1 MSKQVVARFQDG
13 RVIKGTSLDVD
24 PARPSFHVRPQ
35 QGAALEIKLSDLKAL
50 FFVRS
55 LDGDS
60 ARDEGRKFDPKDPRS
75 HGSTLVAL
83 TFADGEVMVGLT
95 IRYPPNRPYFFLL
108 PVDPNSNNIRILINR
123 AAVKAMEAL
132 SGG

>member
-1 MSKQVVARFQDG
+1 MRGMRSSRGFGPGGHWPPDG
-13 RVIKGTSLDVD
+13 RPVQVSL
-24 PARPSFHVRPQ
+24 S
-35 QGAALEIKLSDLKAL
+35 ELKAL

-60 ARDEGRKFDPKDPRS
+60 AREEGRKFDPKDPRS